1 LRLPETP
8 EKDPVVTNSV
18 AGYLFIAAVLLLG
31 SLAWALWQEFF
42 GLRPWKDYERQF
54 VARYS
59 RYLHKEIPLQEQA
72 EKDIENSA
80 DYKRLQRE
88 YQDLEESIKPK
99 REGIESQTALLDARM
114 SRVLDRLTDVRS
126 QVAAREYSIEHSTT
140 DPAKKHSLEDEEL
153 KPLEETHYNLTLQ
166 SLAGP
171 GQFDQVTL
179 NFQGLE
185 NELNRLQAMKA
196 ELQTQEGDLL
206 RPLSEKQKQIDDYLH
221 TQLFV
226 QNRLNGLTVDQL
238 KGLVAK
244 MEIFTIDIKQINNPD
259 AELVDRCESCHVG
272 IQEPL
277 KLTPADLPNSSGKA
291 DRMSAAF
298 VSHPDMELLRIHDPA
313 RFGCSPCHNGNG
325 MQVDSATEGHGEYE
339 HWLWPL
345 YHKGAN
351 GGPGNMEAGCQ
362 QCHTSDMVLAHAPVL
377 SQGKELFQWRGCM
390 GCHRF
395 QGYDPEPEDLSAI
408 QQRIQQLEQ
417 ERANDQH
424 GVDRA
429 NHLGDNASDNETAR
443 RYYLQANELRVAIS
457 KIDQQVDLL
466 DNRSGDV
473 LRDMKKV
480 GPDLKEVRAKI
491 RPEWLPVW
499 LTNPHAWRP
508 TTKMPRFRLDE
519 DDVKEISAFI
529 WQSGLDAKLP
539 TQPMGDPKKGE
550 ESFKTRG
557 CRACHSIGEGAEQ
570 VGGWFAA
577 NLTRVG
583 EKDNYDYLVRWVH
596 NPRERSAPYCPY
608 EKRDLTPADY
618 RKHGLPFVF
627 DLEHNRC
634 PNDGHVMQVEQ
645 MTAMPNLRLSIAEA
659 RDIAAYVETLKR
671 HEPASYTKVPWIN
684 DPKLAAEGRKKVQF
698 YGCAGCHEIAGLE
711 TEGRVGTEL
720 TKEGSKPF
728 EQLDFG
734 LHVEDAR
741 DHDWYNHRGFFEHKL
756 ARPEVYDDGYVTKTE
771 SEQARMPDFFE
782 PMHDGS
788 AQPVS
793 ELNSEPVPEGKKWNE
808 SDLSGADQ
816 EQVNAL
822 TTFLLGAVSSKYP
835 ERYFYLPPDQRRD
848 IQEGW
853 WVVKKYNCM
862 GCHQFT
868 LDQES
873 VVMNLPQYQT
883 PEGKGELPPRLV
895 TEGARV
901 NPEWLAKFL
910 ANPSLSDTDTD
921 RDGVR
926 SYLKI
931 RMPTFFF
938 SPVEIRKLVRFF
950 QALSSQ
956 PMPYI
961 PRKLEPLSTAE
972 LEMARALF
980 TSQGAPCLKCH
991 AIGLAEHDKN
1001 AIAPNFLLAPERLKP
1016 DWVRHWILDPSMID
1030 PGTNMPSNLFRHEGA
1045 RWVFAGPTPPSF
1057 KGYSGDHT
1065 DLLVRYMFE
1074 INPAEQQRLIQMTGG
1089 NLKSKAASTTHLAPG
1104 PGGRKEKFAKSL
1116 RSPGE
1121 SDDRRPAGSSP

>member
-1 LRLPETP
+1 LGLTETP
-8 EKDPVVTNSV
+8 EKDPVVSNSI
-18 AGYLFIAAVLLLG
+18 AGALFIAAVLLLG

-59 RYLHKEIPLQEQA
+59 RYLRKEIPLQEQA
-72 EKDIENSA
+72 ERDIENSA

-88 YQDLEESIKPK
+88 YQDLKESIDPK
-99 REGIESQTALLDARM
+99 REAIEAQTALLDARM

-140 DPAKKHSLEDEEL
+140 DPAKKESLENKEL
-153 KPLEETHYNLTLQ
+153 KPLEQSHYNLTLQ

-179 NFQGLE
+179 DFQGLE
-185 NELNRLQAMKA
+185 DELNRLQAMKA
-196 ELQTQEGDLL
+196 ELQSQEGDLL
-206 RPLSEKQKQIDDYLH
+206 RPLGEKLKQIDDYLH

-226 QNRLNGLTVDQL
+226 QNRLNGLTPDQL

-259 AELVDRCESCHVG
+259 AGIVDRCQSCHVG

-277 KLTPADLPNSSGKA
+277 NLTPTDLSNSGSKA
-291 DRMSAAF
+291 DYMSAAF
-298 VSHPDMELLRIHDPA
+298 VSHPDMELLRIHDPS

-325 MQVDSATEGHGEYE
+325 MQVDSVTQGHGEYE

-345 YHKGAN
+345 YHRGGN

-362 QCHTSDMVLAHAPVL
+362 QCHASDMVLAHGPVL
-377 SQGKELFQWRGCM
+377 SKGKELFQWRGCM

-408 QQRIQQLEQ
+408 QQQIQQLEQ
-417 ERANDQH
+417 ERSNDQH

-429 NHLGDNASDNETAR
+429 NHLGDTASDNASAR
-443 RYYLQANELRVAIS
+443 QYYLEANELRVAIS
-457 KIDQQVDLL
+457 KIDQQMDLL
-466 DNRSGDV
+466 DSRSGDV

-491 RPEWLPVW
+491 HSEWIPVW

-519 DDVKEISAFI
+519 GDVKEISAFI
-529 WQSGLDAKLP
+529 WQSGLDTKLP
-539 TQPMGDPKKGE
+539 TQPMGDSKKGE

-557 CRACHSIGEGAEQ
+557 CMGCHSIGEGANQ

-583 EKDNYDYLVRWVH
+583 EKDNFDYLVRWIH
-596 NPRERSAPYCPY
+596 NPRERSAPFCPY
-608 EKRDLTPADY
+608 EKRDLTAADY
-618 RKHGLPFVF
+618 QKHGLPFVF

-634 PNDGHVMQVEQ
+634 PNDGHFLQVEQ
-645 MTAMPNLRLSIAEA
+645 MTAMPNLRLSIGEA
-659 RDIAAYVETLKR
+659 RDIASYLETLKTK
-671 HEPASYTKVPWIN
+671 EAAAYAKVPWIN
-684 DPKLAAEGRKKVQF
+684 DPKLAAEGRKAVQF
-698 YGCAGCHEIAGLE
+698 YGCAGCHEIKGLE
-711 TEGRVGTEL
+711 NEGRVGTEL

-741 DHDWYNHRGFFEHKL
+741 DHDWYNHKGFFEHKL

-771 SEQARMPDFFE
+771 AEQTRMPDFFE
-782 PMHDGS
+782 P
-788 AQPVS
+788 ATT
-793 ELNSEPVPEGKKWNE
+793 KAKWGFA
-808 SDLSGADQ
+808 DLSDADQ
-816 EQVNAL
+816 QQINSL

-868 LDQES
+868 LDQDS
-873 VVMNLPQYQT
+873 VVMALPQFQLQ
-883 PEGKGELPPRLV
+883 GKPDKSLLPPVLI

-901 NPEWLAKFL
+901 NPDWLAKFL
-910 ANPSLSDTDTD
+910 ANPALLETDTD

-938 SPVEIRKLVRFF
+938 SPVEVRKLVRFF
-950 QALSSQ
+950 QAISTQ

-972 LEMARALF
+972 LDMARALF

-1001 AIAPNFLLAPERLKP
+1001 ATAPNFLLAPDRLKP
-1016 DWVRHWILDPSMID
+1016 DWVRHWILDPSMMD
-1030 PGTNMPSNLFRHEGA
+1030 PGTNMPSNLFRLEGT

-1057 KGYSGDHT
+1057 KGYTGDHT

-1074 INPAEQQRLIQMTGG
+1074 INSSEQQRLIQMTGG
-1089 NLKSKAASTTHLAPG
+1089 NLKSQAGPSTTKLESRPERK
-1104 PGGRKEKFAKSL
+1104 GGIAGSRRPPQGSAE
-1116 RSPGE
+1116 SPG
-1121 SDDRRPAGSSP
+1121 RAGPSP

>member
-1 LRLPETP
+1 VPETP
-8 EKDPVVTNSV
+8 EKDPVVGQSL
-18 AGYLFIAAVLLLG
+18 AGYLFIAAVLLLL

-42 GLRPWKDYERQF
+42 GIRPWKDYEREF
-54 VARYS
+54 VSRYS
-59 RYLHKEIPLQEQA
+59 AYLHKQIPLQEQA
-72 EKDIENSA
+72 EKDIENSPA
-80 DYKRLQRE
+80 YQTLQRE
-88 YQDLEESIKPK
+88 YQDLEKSILPK
-99 REGIESQTALLDARM
+99 KEGIESETARIDARIAG
-114 SRVLDRLTDVRS
+114 VLDRLTDVRS
-126 QVAAREYSIEHSTT
+126 QVAAREYTIEHATT
-140 DPAKKHSLEDEEL
+140 DVNRKRTLEEKDLDPLKATKYALALPSLE
-153 KPLEETHYNLTLQ
+153 
-166 SLAGP
+166 GP
-171 GQFDQVTL
+171 GKFDQATL
-179 NFQGLE
+179 DFQGLE
-185 NELNRLQAMKA
+185 GELARLQTMKA
-196 ELQTQEGDLL
+196 ELQSHEGDLL
-206 RPLSEKQKQIDDYLH
+206 RPLGEKQKQIDDYLH

-226 QNRLNGLTVDQL
+226 QNRLNGLSVDQL
-238 KGLVAK
+238 RGLIAK
-244 MEIFTIDIKQINNPD
+244 MEIFTIDIKQINSPD
-259 AELVDRCESCHVG
+259 AGIVDRCESCHVG
-272 IQEPL
+272 IREPL
-277 KLTPADLPNSSGKA
+277 KLAPTDLANSGGKP
-291 DRMSAAF
+291 DRMSQAF
-298 VSHPDMELLRIHDPA
+298 VSHPDMDMLRIHDPA
-313 RFGCSPCHNGNG
+313 KFGCTPCHNGNG
-325 MQVDSATEGHGEYE
+325 MQVDSVKQGHGEYE

-345 YHKGAN
+345 YHKG
-351 GGPGNMEAGCQ
+351 NMEAGCQ
-362 QCHTSDMVLAHAPVL
+362 QCHASDMVLDHAPVL
-377 SQGKELFQWRGCM
+377 SRGKELFQWRGCV

-395 QGYDPEPEDLSAI
+395 QGYDPEPEDLTAI
-408 QQRIQQLEQ
+408 QQQIQQLEQ

-429 NHLGDNASDNETAR
+429 NHLGDIATDNESAR
-443 RYYLQANELRVAIS
+443 RYYLQGNELRVAVS
-457 KIDQQVDLL
+457 KIDQQIGLL
-466 DNRSGDV
+466 DNRSADV
-473 LRDMKKV
+473 MRDMKKV
-480 GPDLKEVRAKI
+480 APDLKEVRAKI
-491 RPEWLPVW
+491 HPEWLPVW

-529 WQSGLDAKLP
+529 WQSGLDVKLP
-539 TQPMGDPKKGE
+539 AQAMGDPKKGE

-570 VGGWFAA
+570 LGGWFAA
-577 NLTRVG
+577 NLTRIG
-583 EKDNYDYLVRWVH
+583 EKDNYNYLVRWVH

-618 RKHGLPFVF
+618 QKHGLPYVF
-627 DLEHNRC
+627 DLDHDRC
-634 PNDGHVMQVEQ
+634 PNDGHVLEVEQ
-645 MTAMPNLRLSIAEA
+645 MTVMPNLRLSIAEA
-659 RDIAAYVETLKR
+659 RDIASFLEMLKKK
-671 HEPASYTKVPWIN
+671 EPSSYAKVPWIT

-711 TEGRVGTEL
+711 TEGRIGTEL

-734 LHVEDAR
+734 LHVADAR
-741 DHDWYNHRGFFEHKL
+741 DGGWYDHKGFFEHKL
-756 ARPEVYDDGYVTKTE
+756 TRPEVYDDGYVTKTE
-771 SEQARMPDFFE
+771 DEQTRMPDFFE
-782 PMHDGS
+782 PVS
-788 AQPVS
+788 ALPAQAG
-793 ELNSEPVPEGKKWNE
+793 NTKWGF
-808 SDLSGADQ
+808 SDLRGDEQ
-816 EQVNAL
+816 EQINAL

-853 WVVKKYNCM
+853 WIVKKYNCV

-883 PEGKGELPPRLV
+883 PEGKGQLPPRLL
-895 TEGARV
+895 TEGARA

-950 QALSSQ
+950 QALSQQ

-972 LEMARALF
+972 LTMARALF
-980 TSQGAPCLKCH
+980 TSEGAPCLKCH

-1001 AIAPNFLLAPERLKP
+1001 ATAPNFLMAPERLKP

-1030 PGTNMPSNLFRHEGA
+1030 PGTNMPSNLFRHEA
-1045 RWVFAGPTPPSF
+1045 TRWVFAGPTPPSF
-1057 KGYSGDHT
+1057 KGYNGDHS

-1074 INPAEQQRLIQMTGG
+1074 INPAEQQRLIQMTGAS
-1089 NLKSKAASTTHLAPG
+1089 LKPKAGASTTRSESRPKVSGRVVGGLRISGRWPDARGQKASG
-1104 PGGRKEKFAKSL
+1104 PRG
-1116 RSPGE
+1116 
-1121 SDDRRPAGSSP
+1121 PAGPSR